1 MRLAELLLD
10 IYVIVF
16 WTIML
21 TAMIPALLVLSPLI
35 VARYLYVYLSPTVP
49 PEKL

>member
-1 MRLAELLLD
+1 MKLTELLLD

-21 TAMIPALLVLSPLI
+21 TVTIPALLVLSPLI
-35 VARYLYVYLSPTVP
+35 IARYLYVYLSPPRPGKV
-49 PEKL
+49 